1 MGLLLSAILGGQLI
15 LAMREDFSRML
26 GRPGGEGTSAKYE
39 KENGNLNQYACHI

>member
-26 GRPGGEGTSAKYE
+26 GRPGGEGTSAKY
-39 KENGNLNQYACHI
+39 KKKMVI